1 MPAWSHSQATPA
13 RSHSQ
18 ATLVQSHSQA
28 TPAWSHSQATPAW
41 SHSQTTAIHTHR
53 QFESPL
59 VYTSQLLTEAVS
71 SMTLVHPA
79 GSRDVQHPTQEC
91 FDDHIFHTH
100 HQAWRKRRNL
110 LSQTKT
116 RYTDQRQMTNK
127 SIRTYLQCP
136 FLPLGGIS
144 TWHSYSTCSRSPPLQ
159 GRHICMQPSMLH
171 CVTPCNTLNMASCSN
186 SPQPQTLSHL

>member
-28 TPAWSHSQATPAW
+28 TPTWSHSQATPAW

-110 LSQTKT
+110 LSQTKN

-127 SIRTYLQCP
+127 AYV
-136 FLPLGGIS
+136 
-144 TWHSYSTCSRSPPLQ
+144 HTCSVHSCLLEVSQHGTHTPLV
-159 GRHICMQPSMLH
+159 PVVLH
-171 CVTPCNTLNMASCSN
+171 FRVVTSVCNHPCYTV
-186 SPQPQTLSHL
+186 